1 MRIAIAKARLQG
13 LVKTLKQ
20 GAGYNTKKAVKKA
33 KGLEHLVCTQEYDI
47 VAKQAKLLLDHG
59 INKIMFKKKLLT
71 KLVAYGLVI
80 NNCGLYSYQGHDYS
94 IALHCTVNH
103 LIGNGKDIGIVGVDE
118 YLKCTDIAKANEFL
132 AKFAL
137 PINTV
142 NVTKDDNGHITSVT
156 GCRRDFRDNEYNL
169 SFNVVKDEFQRPGNY
184 SAQSGTPKNIIGG
197 NDNGRFRFNIPV
209 GSGCSRV
216 LYERGV
222 MILTLCHTN
231 EFPVFINNIN
241 GTFEDGLKSM
251 QANVMTGNA
260 QHDTSL
266 DIAKGWNGIRC
277 VEPVLS
283 NNNGRH
289 AQSIGT
295 VSEIVNKYLN
305 LGQGKAVVAFSAND
319 KVIEE
324 LCNVY
329 RSYKD
334 EQLAYF
340 LFRYII
346 SVCDIYLVY

>member
-1 MRIAIAKARLQG
+1 MRIAVAKARLQG
-13 LVKTLKQ
+13 LVKTLKP
-20 GAGYNTKKAVKKA
+20 GAGYKTKKAVKKA
-33 KGLEHLVCTQEYDI
+33 KGFEHLVCTQGYDI

-59 INKIMFKKKLLT
+59 INEVMFKKKLLT

-80 NNCGLYSYQGHDYS
+80 NNCGLYSYQGHDYCV
-94 IALHCTVNH
+94 ALHCTVNY
-103 LIGNGKDIGIVGVDE
+103 LNGNGKDIDIVGIDD
-118 YLKCTDIAKANEFL
+118 YLKCTDLGKANEFL

-169 SFNVVKDEFQRPGNY
+169 LFNTVKDEFQRPG
-184 SAQSGTPKNIIGG
+184 QSSTPTSIIGG
-197 NDNGRFRFNIPV
+197 NDNGRFRFNVPV
-209 GSGCSRV
+209 GSGGSKV
-216 LYERGV
+216 LFERGI
-222 MILTLCHTN
+222 MIMVLASAN

-241 GTFEDGLKSM
+241 GTFEDGLKAM

-260 QHDTSL
+260 QYSTAL

-283 NNNGRH
+283 GNNGRH
-289 AQSIGT
+289 AQSIET

-324 LCNVY
+324 LCNTY
-329 RSYKD
+329 RSNKD
-334 EQLAYF
+334 EQLAHF

-346 SVCDIYLVY
+346 SVCDIYLVR

>member
-1 MRIAIAKARLQG
+1 MKIAIAKARLQG

-20 GAGYNTKKAVKKA
+20 GVEYNTGKAVKKA

-118 YLKCTDIAKANEFL
+118 YLKCINLGKANDFL

-142 NVTKDDNGHITSVT
+142 DVTKDDNGHIMNVT
-156 GCRRDFRDNEYNL
+156 GCRRDFRDNEYKL
-169 SFNVVKDEFQRPGNY
+169 LFNVVKDEFQRPG
-184 SAQSGTPKNIIGG
+184 QSSTPTSIIGG
-197 NDNGRFRFNIPV
+197 NDSGRFRFNIPV
-209 GSGCSRV
+209 GTGGSKV
-216 LYERGV
+216 LYERGL

-241 GTFEDGLKSM
+241 GTFEDGLKAM

-260 QHDTSL
+260 QYSS
-266 DIAKGWNGIRC
+266 AQKYANGWNGIRC

-283 NNNGRH
+283 GDNGIH
-289 AQSIGT
+289 AQSIET

-319 KVIEE
+319 KVIEW
-324 LCNVY
+324 LCNKY
-329 RSYKD
+329 RSDGD

-346 SVCDIYLVY
+346 SVCDIYLVR

>member
-1 MRIAIAKARLQG
+1 MRIAVAKARLQG
-13 LVKTLKQ
+13 LVKTLKP

-33 KGLEHLVCTQEYDI
+33 KGLEHLVCTQGYDI
-47 VAKQAKLLLDHG
+47 VAEQAKLLLKHG
-59 INKIMFKKKLLT
+59 INKVMFEKKLLT
-71 KLVAYGLVI
+71 KLVPYGLVI
-80 NNCGLYSYQGHDYS
+80 NNCGLYSHKGHDYCV
-94 IALHCTVNH
+94 ALHCTVNY
-103 LIGNGKDIGIVGVDE
+103 LNGNGKDIDIVGIDD
-118 YLKCTDIAKANEFL
+118 YLKCIDLGKANGFL

-142 NVTKDDNGHITSVT
+142 DITKDGNGHITSVT

-169 SFNVVKDEFQRPGNY
+169 SFNVVKDEFQRPG
-184 SAQSGTPKNIIGG
+184 QSSTPTSIIGG

-209 GSGCSRV
+209 GTGGSKV

-241 GTFEDGLKSM
+241 GTFEDGLKAM

-260 QHDTSL
+260 QYSTAQKH
-266 DIAKGWNGIRC
+266 ANGWNGIRC

-283 NNNGRH
+283 GDNGSH
-289 AQSIGT
+289 AQSIET

-305 LGQGKAVVAFSAND
+305 LGHGKAVVAFSAND
-319 KVIEE
+319 KVIEK
-324 LCNVY
+324 LCNTY
-329 RSYKD
+329 RSNRD
-334 EQLAYF
+334 EQLAY
-340 LFRYII
+340 LLYRYII